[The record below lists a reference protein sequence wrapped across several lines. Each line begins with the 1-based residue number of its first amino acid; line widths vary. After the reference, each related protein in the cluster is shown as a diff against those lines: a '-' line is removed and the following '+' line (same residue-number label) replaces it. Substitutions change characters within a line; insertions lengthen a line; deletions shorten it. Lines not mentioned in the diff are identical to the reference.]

1 VSVAF
6 IPECKLDTQGSDTSN
21 PLDGK
26 VAVVV
31 GASGGIGRAITLA
44 LARRGAKLYVVGRDA
59 VALAETVAVARE
71 FSSVTDFQIDITEEQ
86 RLEPL
91 TRHLQQ
97 EIGRV
102 DILVHCADIVC
113 ESPMENARIEDL
125 DLQYKT
131 NVRAPYVLTQRL
143 LPYLSAARGQ
153 IVFINSSVG
162 LTAKRRDIG
171 QYGATKH
178 ALRAIADSLREELN
192 PKGIRVLTTY
202 VGRTATDR
210 QEALYRNSG
219 RVYRPENL
227 LQPDDVAHVVV
238 HALSL
243 PRTAEV
249 TDISIRPMIRT

>member
-1 VSVAF
+1 MSVAF
-6 IPECKLDTQGSDTSN
+6 IPEGKLDTQGSDTSN

-102 DILVHCADIVC
+102 DILVHCADIVR

-153 IVFINSSVG
+153 IVFINSRVG

-171 QYGATKH
+171 
-178 ALRAIADSLREELN
+178 
-192 PKGIRVLTTY
+192 
-202 VGRTATDR
+202 
-210 QEALYRNSG
+210 
-219 RVYRPENL
+219 
-227 LQPDDVAHVVV
+227 
-238 HALSL
+238 
-243 PRTAEV
+243 
-249 TDISIRPMIRT
+249 